1 MKQSIRTVS
10 WALLSFAFL
19 VASLTCQSWFPFQEW
34 EKVQVILYKSA
45 LVTGFGYLGFWISR
59 HAFIRALTEGTP
71 ESAAWLPIAI
81 VMAACIIGGSMGL

>member
-1 MKQSIRTVS
+1 MKQAIRMVS
-10 WALLSFAFL
+10 WALLSLAFL
-19 VASLTCQSWFPFQEW
+19 VASLTCQQWFPGAEW

-59 HAFIRALTEGTP
+59 HAFIHAEPQPNTDLP
-71 ESAAWLPIAI
+71 WLPIAI